1 MLQDLL
7 TKKEEIN
14 TKIGEYVE
22 KMCSPWGVHV
32 EQIILKD
39 MRMSQMLRENLSIV
53 PKTKR

>member
-1 MLQDLL
+1 ML

-14 TKIGEYVE
+14 KKIGEYVE